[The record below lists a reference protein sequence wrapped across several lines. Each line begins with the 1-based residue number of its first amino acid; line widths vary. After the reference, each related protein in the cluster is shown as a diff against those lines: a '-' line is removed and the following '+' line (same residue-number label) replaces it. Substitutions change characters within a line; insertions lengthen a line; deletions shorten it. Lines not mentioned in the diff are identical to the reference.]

1 MTFDVMWQT
10 IERKNK
16 QLKTG
21 EVKLSSANFK
31 RAMRFAYDA
40 GASEERG
47 SDMFS
52 KIFGN
57 N

>member
-1 MTFDVMWQT
+1 MTFEVMWQT

-31 RAMRFAYDA
+31 RAMRFAYDT
-40 GASEERG
+40 GASSERG
-47 SDMFS
+47 ANLFNGL
-52 KIFGN
+52 FGN
-57 N
+57 K

>member
-1 MTFDVMWQT
+1 MTFEVMWQT

-21 EVKLSSANFK
+21 EVKLSSASFK

-40 GASEERG
+40 GASSERG
-47 SDMFS
+47 ANLFNKM
-52 KIFGN
+52 FGN